1 MNSDW
6 IRIGLLYVV
15 GVIAASQLG
24 KMSALVPLIDREL
37 TLGLTVAAL
46 LVSLLEIGGASLGVV
61 AGMLLHRIGERRSV
75 LLGLGC
81 FVAAGIGAAFA
92 HDVAMLLA
100 WRVLEAAGYLAVVIA
115 APPLISR
122 TAGPARRGV
131 ALALWSS
138 FVPVGLALGAM
149 LAGAAADLSSWR
161 VASFGGGVIAAIA
174 LLALLLLLGDVHPDE
189 ASMRARARPNARTWL
204 LAAGF
209 GAYTL
214 FEVGLLALLPSFL
227 VEQTGASPSLA
238 GLGTGIASLA
248 TLGGALVAAWHNH
261 RPRDATWMLTVSLL
275 LPAALLFAVFRDH
288 PDYLS
293 VVIAA
298 IVLNAVSGILP
309 GLAFAM
315 QPRVAGD
322 NMAIANG
329 LFTQFGA
336 GGSLLGPPV
345 MAACVGAG
353 GWIGAAICGAVF
365 SAISLALLLRV
376 GRD

>member
-1 MNSDW
+1 
-6 IRIGLLYVV
+6 LYVV
-15 GVIAASQLG
+15 GVLAASQLG
-24 KMSALVPLIDREL
+24 KMSALVPLIEREL
-37 TLGLTVAAL
+37 ALGLTVAAL
-46 LVSLLEIGGASLGVV
+46 LVSLLEIGGASLGGV
-61 AGMLLHRIGERRSV
+61 AGALLHRLGERRSL
-75 LLGLGC
+75 LLGLAC
-81 FVAAGIGAAFA
+81 FVLAGVGTGLAQN
-92 HDVAMLLA
+92 VPTLVA
-100 WRVLEAAGYLAVVIA
+100 WRIVEAAGYLAVVIA

-149 LAGAAADLSSWR
+149 LAGTAAEAFSWR
-161 VASFGGGVIAAIA
+161 VASYGSGAVAAIA
-174 LLALLLLLGDVHPDE
+174 LLASLLLLGPIDIDH
-189 ASMRARARPNARTWL
+189 AAIAARARPNKRTWQ
-204 LAAGF
+204 LAVGF

-248 TLGGALVAAWHNH
+248 TLAGALVAAWHNH
-261 RPRDATWMLTVSLL
+261 RPRDAARMLATSLL
-275 LPAALLFAVFRDH
+275 VPAVLLFAVFREH
-288 PDYLS
+288 PDFVQ
-293 VVIAA
+293 VVLAA

-309 GLAFAM
+309 GLAFALL
-315 QPRVAGD
+315 PRVAGD

-345 MAACVGAG
+345 MAACVGQV
-353 GWIGAAICGAVF
+353 GWIGASICGAVF
-365 SAISLALLLRV
+365 SVLSLLLLLRAASNSAQ
-376 GRD
+376 GG